1 LHRTFYKDDDRAVTT
16 TYPIT
21 KENKVRQL
29 DEKARYD
36 RETVHGLLD
45 AGLVA
50 HVAFVQDGQPVVV
63 PMIYGREGETVFLH
77 GARKSR
83 VVRLLEQTER
93 ACLNVTLL
101 DAIVLA
107 RSSFNS
113 SMNYRSVTV
122 FGKPRLLESEEGKL
136 HAMRVISEHTMPG
149 RWDEL
154 RAPHDRE
161 VKMTGVIALEI
172 ESGSAK
178 VSAKMPDDDPEDY
191 DIPVWAGI
199 LPLTTATGM
208 LQDDGRLLDGVL
220 PSAVVSSLQNRK
232 L

>member
-1 LHRTFYKDDDRAVTT
+1 VTT
-16 TYPIT
+16 SYPIT
-21 KENKVRQL
+21 KQNKVRQL
-29 DEKARYD
+29 NEKAHYD
-36 RETVHGLLD
+36 QETVHRVLD

-63 PMIYGREGETVFLH
+63 PMIYAREGETVFLH
-77 GARKSR
+77 GARKAR
-83 VVRLLEQTER
+83 VVRLLEQTDR
-93 ACLNVTLL
+93 VCLNVTLL

-122 FGKPRLLESEEGKL
+122 FGRPRLLESEGDKL
-136 HAMRVISEHTMPG
+136 HAMRVISEHMMPG

-178 VSAKMPDDDPEDY
+178 ISAKMPDDDPEDY

-199 LPLTTATGM
+199 LPLTTETGM
-208 LQDDGRLLDGVL
+208 LQDDSRLLDGAL
-220 PSAVVSSLQNRK
+220 PSAAVRAMQKRTL
-232 L
+232 

>member
-1 LHRTFYKDDDRAVTT
+1 M
-16 TYPIT
+16 
-21 KENKVRQL
+21 
-29 DEKARYD
+29 
-36 RETVHGLLD
+36 LLD

-77 GARKSR
+77 GARKAR
-83 VVRLLEQTER
+83 VIRLLEQTER

-101 DAIVLA
+101 DALVLA

-122 FGKPRLLESEEGKL
+122 FGRPRLLESEEGKL

-199 LPLTTATGM
+199 LPLTTTTGM

-220 PSAVVSSLQNRK
+220 PSDVVTSMQNRK

>member
-220 PSAVVSSLQNRK
+220 PSAVVRSLQNRK

>member
-1 LHRTFYKDDDRAVTT
+1 MTR
-16 TYPIT
+16 TYPIG
-21 KENKVRQL
+21 KQNKVRQL
-29 DEKARYD
+29 KEKARYD
-36 RETVHGLLD
+36 TDTVQRILD

-50 HVAFVQDGQPVVV
+50 HVAFIEDGSPVVV
-63 PMIYGREGETVFLH
+63 PMIYGRENNTVYLH

-83 VVRLLEQTER
+83 VIRMLEQTGQ
-93 ACLNVTLL
+93 ACLNVTLI

-122 FGKPRLLESEEGKL
+122 FGRPRLLHSAEEKL

-149 RWDEL
+149 RWSEL
-154 RAPHDRE
+154 RDPHDRE
-161 VKMTGVIALEI
+161 VKMTGVIAMTI
-172 ESGSAK
+172 DSASAK
-178 VSAKMPDDDPEDY
+178 VSAKMPEDDEEDY

-199 LPLTTATGM
+199 LPLASTLGT
-208 LQDDGRLLDGVL
+208 LQDDGRLQDGVK
-220 PSAVVSSLQNRK
+220 PSAAVLSLQNRI

>member
-1 LHRTFYKDDDRAVTT
+1 
-16 TYPIT
+16 
-21 KENKVRQL
+21 
-29 DEKARYD
+29 
-36 RETVHGLLD
+36 
-45 AGLVA
+45 
-50 HVAFVQDGQPVVV
+50 
-63 PMIYGREGETVFLH
+63 
-77 GARKSR
+77 
-83 VVRLLEQTER
+83 LLEQTER

-122 FGKPRLLESEEGKL
+122 FGKPRLLESGEGKL

-149 RWDEL
+149 RWGEL

-178 VSAKMPDDDPEDY
+178 VSAKMPDDDPKDY

-199 LPLTTATGM
+199 LPLTTVTGM

-220 PSAVVSSLQNRK
+220 PSAVVRSLQNQK

>member
-1 LHRTFYKDDDRAVTT
+1 MTT
-16 TYPIT
+16 SYPIT
-21 KENKVRQL
+21 KQNKVRQL
-29 DEKARYD
+29 NEKARYD
-36 RETVHGLLD
+36 RETVHMLLD
-45 AGLVA
+45 TGLVA

-77 GARKSR
+77 GARKAR
-83 VVRLLEQTER
+83 VIRLLEQTER

-101 DAIVLA
+101 DALVLA

-122 FGKPRLLESEEGKL
+122 FGRPRLLESDEGKL
-136 HAMRVISEHTMPG
+136 HAMKVISEHTMPG

-191 DIPVWAGI
+191 EIPVWAGI
-199 LPLTTATGM
+199 LPLTTTTGM
-208 LQDDGRLLDGVL
+208 LQGDGRLLDGVD
-220 PSAVVSSLQNRK
+220 PSSVVTSLQNRK